1 MGSRRKSIR
10 LIYFNMMHQS
20 HNDAVTQLN
29 YCCSQLLVTKCVVAC
44 DRVRSLQLKGFTA
57 YATARPAGISRVY
70 AIDGNRQEVVL
81 SPLSYTGARPDPSHT
96 SGPEPCHAGPSKHS
110 LRMGACV
117 PGPTR
122 ARRLRS
128 PDWVAAAQRRDAA
141 ARAMP
146 LVTSP
151 DGRRTTGVSRAGR
164 SGRTNIAKHLCVSCQ
179 LSRFAINGP
188 DQPGVSWCVL
198 TATAAQRAGA
208 ARPPAVRHS
217 GARRP
222 IRRDPFADEDAR
234 PAAHGRSHRPRI
246 IDGAG
251 VLLDHWFLVGS
262 RGACRTRTSTCS
274 NGGSDQIRARSGR
287 ASITEDVARPI

>member
-188 DQPGVSWCVL
+188 DQPGVCSHGDCRTARGCRPATSGSPLRRQASHPSRSLCRRGRAPSRPRQVASTSDHRWCWGIIGPLVPGGVAWCVSC
-198 TATAAQRAGA
+198 TY
-208 ARPPAVRHS
+208 
-217 GARRP
+217 
-222 IRRDPFADEDAR
+222 
-234 PAAHGRSHRPRI
+234 
-246 IDGAG
+246 
-251 VLLDHWFLVGS
+251 
-262 RGACRTRTSTCS
+262 
-274 NGGSDQIRARSGR
+274 
-287 ASITEDVARPI
+287 